1 MRIAVL
7 GELLVLDGGRDVTPS
22 GRRSKDLLAALL
34 LRRGQGV
41 EPAVLLDQ
49 VWGPGAAGLSVAVVH
64 TQVARLRRALGAGAV
79 LRTNNGY
86 RLGPAELDS
95 DRFTELVS
103 RARGRGPGRAVPL
116 LREAL
121 GLWRSGQPF
130 SDVGQEIVG
139 PEVARL
145 VELRTLALERLGED
159 LASLPDAAAL
169 EEALLVAGQLM
180 QADPLRE
187 RGYEIAM
194 TAAAAA
200 GRRSDALLC
209 FERLRVTLREALG
222 IDPGP
227 RAQQLHLELLRTDGT
242 VAPVRAAPDGP
253 AAAPPPP
260 APPAPRTRSVGR
272 SEDLARVLE
281 LLRTR
286 RIVTVTGLGGV
297 GKTRLATEVWH
308 GVGPGLERVYLD
320 LAGHGASTPEEVA
333 EDVGLALGL
342 ALGAQDPLGT
352 VAAAIGDR
360 RLLLVLDEA
369 EHDVATVAGL
379 VRGLLDRC
387 PRLTVLATSRRPLGV
402 IGEAVHP
409 LAPLVCPAVGA
420 DAARSREASA
430 VALLGERILDH
441 APGLVMDDP
450 TILRLAEFARQ
461 VDGLPLALELLA
473 AHAATRSVDE
483 LAMLVASPLDLAS
496 HEPDRSWR
504 HRTLHA
510 TIAWSVDRLPEEQR
524 TVLYR
529 LAVFVGSFHRP
540 AAQLVCGPDVDV
552 DQGLRALVR
561 EALVH
566 TERVGG
572 SLAYRLPRP
581 VRDLAHDRLAATG
594 DLARVVA
601 RHRALHA
608 GTWRGALR
616 SDALLLDVRRHHA
629 DYLAALR
636 DAHDVGDGRAVVDL
650 TLTLSRLWIFTD
662 MLGPG
667 LRWTG
672 RALASGLLSPL
683 EEARVTTMRA
693 ALLQHHAPEVVSAE
707 LAGVIPVLTQHD
719 DAAWLVSAL
728 MIAGVVRTVSG
739 DHAGALEHARAAV
752 VAARRTTE
760 ERQADAWGVLA
771 SCAAPLAP
779 EEALDASRQ
788 AWALVSRSGSV
799 FATASV
805 AGNLAWAQL
814 AMGAPDAA
822 ADVVTQALERLG
834 PDEVPTFLRLH
845 HAWTSLLTGHPEVA
859 LEEFD
864 RVVSA
869 GSAELE
875 DRKTAGVYLGAA
887 CALAALRHP
896 AAPDVLEGAVAL
908 GARTGLVLLAVQE
921 EAVRR
926 ARDGLAGLPAP
937 SWTAALAPGR
947 ELARLIR
954 SAAHDR
960 ADPGRPGPAP
970 EPPDR

>member
-1 MRIAVL
+1 MWIAVL
-7 GELLVLDGGRDVTPS
+7 GELRVLDDGRDLTPS

-34 LRRGQGV
+34 LRRGQAV

-49 VWGPGAAGLSVAVVH
+49 VWGPEAPGLSVAVVH

-79 LRTNNGY
+79 LRTDNGY
-86 RLGPAELDS
+86 RLGAVDLDS
-95 DRFTELVS
+95 DRFAELVS
-103 RARGRGPGRAVPL
+103 RARGCGPGRSVPL

-130 SDVGQEIVG
+130 SDVGQDVVG

-159 LASLPDAAAL
+159 LASLADPAAL

-209 FERLRVTLREALG
+209 FDRLRVTLREALG

-227 RAQQLHLELLRTDGT
+227 RAQQLHLELLRADGA
-242 VAPVRAAPDGP
+242 VPPRRAAPEHP
-253 AAAPPPP
+253 A

-272 SEDLARVLE
+272 GEDLARVVE

-297 GKTRLATEVWH
+297 GKTRLATEVWN
-308 GVGPGLERVYLD
+308 GVEPGLERVYLD
-320 LAGHGASTPEEVA
+320 LAGHAGSTPEEVA
-333 EDVGLALGL
+333 EEIGLALGL
-342 ALGAQDPLGT
+342 ALGAQDPVGT
-352 VAAAIGDR
+352 VAAAIGGR

-369 EHDVATVAGL
+369 EHDVATVATL

-387 PRLTVLATSRRPLGV
+387 PRLTVLVTSRRPLGV
-402 IGEAVHP
+402 VGEAVHP
-409 LAPLVCPAVGA
+409 LAPLVCPALGA
-420 DAARSREASA
+420 DAARSRRASA
-430 VALLGERILDH
+430 VVLLAERILDH
-441 APGLVMDDP
+441 APGLAMDDP
-450 TILRLAEFARQ
+450 TILRLADFARQ

-473 AHAATRSVDE
+473 AQAATRSLDE
-483 LAMLVASPLDLAS
+483 LATLVAAPLDLAS
-496 HEPDRSWR
+496 HEPDRSRR

-581 VRDLAHDRLAATG
+581 VRDLAHDRLGATG
-594 DLARVVA
+594 DLVRVVA
-601 RHRALHA
+601 RHRALYA

-616 SDALLLDVRRHHA
+616 SDALLLDVRRQYA

-636 DAHDVGDGRAVVDL
+636 SAHDVGDGRAVADL

-672 RALASGLLSPL
+672 RATASGLLSPL

-693 ALLQHHAPEVVSAE
+693 ALLQHHAPEVVAAD
-707 LAGVIPVLTQHD
+707 LGRAIPVLTRHD

-728 MIAGVVRTVSG
+728 MIAGVVRAVSG
-739 DHAGALEHARAAV
+739 DHDGALEHARAAV
-752 VAARRTTE
+752 VAARRTTQ

-771 SCAAPLAP
+771 SCAAPVAP
-779 EEALDASRQ
+779 DEARDASRR

-814 AMGAPDAA
+814 AMGSPDAA
-822 ADVVTQALERLG
+822 ADVVGRALERLG

-845 HAWTSLLTGHPEVA
+845 HAWTSLLTGRPGTA

-869 GSAELE
+869 GPEDLE

-887 CALAALRHP
+887 CALAAVQHP
-896 AAPDVLEGAVAL
+896 SAPDVLEGAVAL

-921 EAVRR
+921 DAVNQ
-926 ARDGLAGLPAP
+926 ARDRLAGLPGP

-954 SAAHDR
+954 GAARDQ
-960 ADPGRPGPAP
+960 AGPGRP
-970 EPPDR
+970 PDR

>member
-7 GELLVLDGGRDVTPS
+7 GELRVLDGDRDVTPS

-49 VWGPGAAGLSVAVVH
+49 VWGPEAAGLSVAVVH
-64 TQVARLRRALGAGAV
+64 TQVARLRRTLGAGTV
-79 LRTNNGY
+79 LRTDTGY
-86 RLGPAELDS
+86 RLGAVDLDS

-103 RARGRGPGRAVPL
+103 RARGCAPEESVPI

-121 GLWRSGQPF
+121 GLWRGAQPF
-130 SDVGQEIVG
+130 SDAGQEIVG
-139 PEVARL
+139 PEAARL
-145 VELRTLALERLGED
+145 VELRMLALERLGED

-169 EEALLVAGQLM
+169 EEAVLVAAQLM

-194 TAAAAA
+194 TASVAA

-227 RAQQLHLELLRTDGT
+227 RAQQLHLQLLQADGT
-242 VAPVRAAPDGP
+242 VAPRRAGPDHP
-253 AAAPPPP
+253 A

-272 SEDLARVLE
+272 SEDVARVLE

-286 RIVTVTGLGGV
+286 RLVTVSGLGGV
-297 GKTRLATEVWH
+297 GKTRLATDVWD
-308 GVGPGLERVYLD
+308 GVGPGLERAYVD
-320 LAGHGASTPEEVA
+320 LAGHAGSTPEELA
-333 EDVGLALGL
+333 EEVGLALGL
-342 ALGAQDPLGT
+342 ALRAQDPLGT
-352 VAAAIGDR
+352 VAAAIGGR

-369 EHDVATVAGL
+369 EHDVATAATL
-379 VRGLLDRC
+379 VRTLLDRC

-402 IGEAVHP
+402 VGEAVHP
-409 LAPLVCPAVGA
+409 LAPLVCPAAGA
-420 DAARSREASA
+420 DAARCRRASA
-430 VALLGERILDH
+430 VVLLGERILDH

-450 TILRLAEFARQ
+450 TVLRLADFARQ

-473 AHAATRSVDE
+473 AQAATRSLDE
-483 LAMLVASPLDLAS
+483 LATLVATPLDLAS
-496 HEPDRSWR
+496 HEPERATR
-504 HRTLHA
+504 HRTLRA

-566 TERVGG
+566 TERVGD
-572 SLAYRLPRP
+572 SLAYRLRRP
-581 VRDLAHDRLAATG
+581 VRDLAHDRLGATG

-601 RHRALHA
+601 RHRALYA

-636 DAHDVGDGRAVVDL
+636 GAHDVGDGRAVADL

-667 LRWTG
+667 VRWTG

-693 ALLQHHAPEVVSAE
+693 ALLQHHAPEVVGAD
-707 LAGVIPVLTQHD
+707 LDRAIPVLTRHD

-728 MIAGVVRTVSG
+728 MIAGVVRAVSG
-739 DHAGALEHARAAV
+739 DHDGALEHARAAV
-752 VAARRTTE
+752 VAA
-760 ERQADAWGVLA
+760 
-771 SCAAPLAP
+771 
-779 EEALDASRQ
+779 
-788 AWALVSRSGSV
+788 
-799 FATASV
+799 
-805 AGNLAWAQL
+805 
-814 AMGAPDAA
+814 
-822 ADVVTQALERLG
+822 
-834 PDEVPTFLRLH
+834 
-845 HAWTSLLTGHPEVA
+845 
-859 LEEFD
+859 
-864 RVVSA
+864 
-869 GSAELE
+869 
-875 DRKTAGVYLGAA
+875 
-887 CALAALRHP
+887 
-896 AAPDVLEGAVAL
+896 
-908 GARTGLVLLAVQE
+908 
-921 EAVRR
+921 
-926 ARDGLAGLPAP
+926 
-937 SWTAALAPGR
+937 GR
-947 ELARLIR
+947 
-954 SAAHDR
+954 
-960 ADPGRPGPAP
+960 
-970 EPPDR
+970 